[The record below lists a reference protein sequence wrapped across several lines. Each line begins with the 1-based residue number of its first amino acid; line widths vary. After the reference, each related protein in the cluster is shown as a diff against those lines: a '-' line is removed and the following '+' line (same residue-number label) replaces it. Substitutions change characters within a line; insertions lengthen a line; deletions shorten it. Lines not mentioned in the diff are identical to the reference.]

1 MVSASLLIAIPLMP
15 DAYSAPTTEPALV
28 PHTRSTWMSRA
39 SSALITPMCAKP
51 RAAPPPSA
59 SPTRMTRSR
68 VAAAGRVVGA
78 KGAAT
83 PPVLLLVDAQAVRT
97 ADAQASENV
106 RRVRR
111 GDEGFKRFLQR
122 QREPGWA

>member
-1 MVSASLLIAIPLMP
+1 
-15 DAYSAPTTEPALV
+15 
-28 PHTRSTWMSRA
+28 
-39 SSALITPMCAKP
+39 
-51 RAAPPPSA
+51 
-59 SPTRMTRSR
+59 MTRSR
-68 VAAAGRVVGA
+68 IAAAGGVVGA

-122 QREPGWA
+122 RREPGWAGRQTAGAAFQANTAAKRQPYRAAHSMRRAHILNQSAGGRRKGD